1 MKQHRAYKTKLVV
14 NNKEDAYL
22 LACAG
27 FARFVFNWGLAAW
40 KEEYEAGEKP
50 SHYGLKKRFNAI
62 KDKEFP
68 WVREYPYVISQ
79 EAFDHLGLAFKNF
92 FRRLKNGETPGFP
105 KFKSRHKTTPT
116 FTVRG
121 VKVESDRVKLPKLGW
136 LRLAEKGYIPTEERV
151 LNATLSYRGSEWYI
165 SVLVE
170 QDIPEPPRATG
181 EPLGVDL
188 GVKSL
193 AVVSDGTAFDN
204 PKTLRKYEAKLARLQ
219 RELHRRQK
227 GSSNRDK
234 TRRKIAKLYCKIVDT
249 RSHTLHNISRH
260 VTAKTKP
267 SVVVVEDL
275 HVKGMVKNRKLA
287 KAVSDASMGE
297 LRRQIEYKAE
307 WNGIEVLTAD
317 RWFPSSKTC
326 SNCGAI
332 KQNLTL
338 SDRTFE
344 CDACG
349 HTQDRDLNAALNL
362 AKLAA

>member
-1 MKQHRAYKTKLVV
+1 MPANLPPHY
-14 NNKEDAYL
+14 
-22 LACAG
+22 
-27 FARFVFNWGLAAW
+27 
-40 KEEYEAGEKP
+40 YEAERRYRQAKDTDDKIAA
-50 SHYGLKKRFNAI
+50 LEEMLAI
-62 KDKEFP
+62 MPKHKGT
-68 WVREYPYVISQ
+68 
-79 EAFDHLGLAFKNF
+79 DHLKA
-92 FRRLKNGETPGFP
+92 
-105 KFKSRHKTTPT
+105 
-116 FTVRG
+116 
-121 VKVESDRVKLPKLGW
+121 
-136 LRLAEKGYIPTEERV
+136 
-151 LNATLSYRGSEWYI
+151 
-165 SVLVE
+165 
-170 QDIPEPPRATG
+170 
-181 EPLGVDL
+181 DL
-188 GVKSL
+188 
-193 AVVSDGTAFDN
+193 
-204 PKTLRKYEAKLARLQ
+204 
-219 RELHRRQK
+219 
-227 GSSNRDK
+227 
-234 TRRKIAKLYCKIVDT
+234 RRKIAKLYCKIVDT